1 MMEKSIIKLIAK
13 CITDKDILLGLGKTR
28 VNIYNSNRESLVSYT
43 TLHEGKLTWRD
54 SHFKDSID
62 RDTKD
67 FNPMTFVIEFEKSPS
82 IRVYPYTVEVKNEKY
97 TIDGFVKRTFLCWYL
112 PIWKPTTFEII
123 KQTSEL
129 RYKIRCGEYIFD
141 IPNEIAD
148 KWIADIPVNR
158 AIAQKHA
165 DKEEII
171 RRLAEYHI
179 HIKK

>member
-1 MMEKSIIKLIAK
+1 MEQGIIKLIEK

-28 VNIYNSNRESLVSYT
+28 VNVYNSNRESLVSYT
-43 TLHEGKLTWRD
+43 TLHEGSLTWRE
-54 SHFKDSID
+54 SHFKDSIV
-62 RDTKD
+62 RESKD
-67 FNPMTFVIEFEKSPS
+67 FNPMSFVIEFEKSPS
-82 IRVYPYTVEVKNEKY
+82 IRVYANAVEVKNEKY
-97 TIDGFVKRTFLCWYL
+97 TIDGFVKRTFLGCYL
-112 PIWKPTTFEII
+112 PLWKPTTFDII

-129 RYKIRCGEYIFD
+129 KYKIRCGEYIFD
-141 IPNEIAD
+141 IPNETAE
-148 KWIADIPVNR
+148 KWINEIPLNR